1 MIFTCPPKNI
11 RSLTFPDIHIQIFH
25 FRFVTQPSGK
35 KTKKKPKW
43 GCHINNSLTQGGNKK
58 NKTKQ
63 KKSFLQLHKSTMI
76 SPPAV
81 ICLLLKLV
89 LKPPSHSYHTWQF
102 VLCSYAVIKRLPF
115 SLTAGWLRRRRHI
128 FQQKVPF
135 CRLRGLMS
143 WGCTYCSGISS
154 EITVALIRVE
164 RGRWLTV
171 WMKINTNIISWIVE
185 GFSPLDFFFSFI
197 WFFFV
202 VSQKTFLHFTCMQIL
217 GCLNELRWKI
227 YFLWFLPLNRDV
239 PTFDR
244 MFAGTEL
251 FIQR

>member
-1 MIFTCPPKNI
+1 
-11 RSLTFPDIHIQIFH
+11 
-25 FRFVTQPSGK
+25 
-35 KTKKKPKW
+35 
-43 GCHINNSLTQGGNKK
+43 
-58 NKTKQ
+58 
-63 KKSFLQLHKSTMI
+63 MI

-185 GFSPLDFFFSFI
+185 GFSPLDFFFLYLILFCCLPEDLSAFHMYANI
-197 WFFFV
+197 RLLEWTEVKDLFFV
-202 VSQKTFLHFTCMQIL
+202 VSTSK
-217 GCLNELRWKI
+217 
-227 YFLWFLPLNRDV
+227 
-239 PTFDR
+239 
-244 MFAGTEL
+244 
-251 FIQR
+251 